1 MPIIKELSLKNFKS
15 FRNAH
20 VPLGKG
26 YVTIVGPN
34 GSGKSNL
41 TDAIRFAFGEN
52 HLHALR
58 ARRVQDLIHQG
69 SDKALIKLVI
79 EGVGENGDGQAEIIR
94 AIRIDGKTFY
104 KFNGKRTTRSAI
116 VDFLVANG
124 LNIGEHNVIAQGE
137 VEKIARLNSKERREI
152 IDKVAGIAEF
162 EEKRKEALSEL
173 GKVEQKLNDSSIVM
187 KEREGV
193 LAELE
198 KEKDAALKYTALKEE
213 QRRIKGTLVITQYKK
228 VENEFTGLVNKCV
241 ELNKK
246 ITEAN
251 QELENY
257 AARLHEFDEKRNEL
271 NAKIQSM
278 DTQNTYAELA
288 QLRGKI
294 DVDENVLREKTSAL
308 EKLQSDLMGLSV
320 EEEKI
325 ESKLSEF
332 GTSKRTLTSRA
343 AELKSRLEQI
353 VASREKAAKEWEE
366 RRKKLGLFDKQLD
379 EKSKEVETLRD
390 EITRLKTQLEMSTPS
405 GDGEKGSLEEKIK
418 QLDAEISKMKNAREK
433 LFDKEKELNQ
443 RVKTLDSEILKLNEE
458 IAVHRGNA
466 RSIVPQ
472 ALTFINNLRANGE
485 IQGVYGTVGE
495 LFKVDKKYEIAAE
508 TAAGQRLNYVVVDN
522 ISTATELV
530 KLLKNKNMGRATF
543 IPLDVHIQKVEKKVE
558 KNDKTD
564 VSGKGDGKGV
574 IGKVIDVVEYDSRF
588 DNVFQYVFGD
598 TLLVENVDVF
608 KSVKTRAVTLDGDLY
623 ESSGIIT
630 GGSAIRRS
638 LRESVNLSKLERELD
653 VKKKERETV
662 IAQLYSINEE
672 ITLSRR
678 AIAEKEVQKKE
689 IEIELNASAP
699 GLDIKTINK
708 ELLEKEADLQD
719 IERGILDIRG
729 EKERIRTAIENSEDE
744 KELAQFDNEIT
755 ALKTELSMLE
765 TKLKGEEG
773 IILQERLNAIKTTK
787 GQLSTELKE
796 LSGNIKELEKR
807 VKQNKK
813 LLAEKEEKI
822 KDASRAL
829 EALYAE
835 LKQIQ
840 GQIDGIHVERG
851 KIERKVERLK
861 EDLIRSETLKEGV
874 EKSLSDLKYEADFY
888 KDVTPID
895 AKRDE
900 LEKRAN
906 EIELELQ
913 SLGSVNM
920 KAPEIYEEKLKD
932 YNEIKE
938 KVSILTHERE
948 AVLKM
953 IEEVETRKKEV
964 FLKAFT
970 AINNHFKDL
979 AGGVFSNEVTL
990 KLENEID
997 PFDGGLDII
1006 MKVGKKERNVEL
1018 MSGGEKSLLT
1028 ILFVFSIHM
1037 YKPSH
1042 FYILDE
1048 VEAALDK
1055 ENSKKFSELIKQIS
1069 KTTQFIVVSHNDT
1082 VIVAADTALGV
1093 TKTKNGSRIVSIKL
1107 TAN

>member
-1 MPIIKELSLKNFKS
+1 
-15 FRNAH
+15 
-20 VPLGKG
+20 
-26 YVTIVGPN
+26 
-34 GSGKSNL
+34 
-41 TDAIRFAFGEN
+41 
-52 HLHALR
+52 
-58 ARRVQDLIHQG
+58 
-69 SDKALIKLVI
+69 
-79 EGVGENGDGQAEIIR
+79 
-94 AIRIDGKTFY
+94 
-104 KFNGKRTTRSAI
+104 
-116 VDFLVANG
+116 
-124 LNIGEHNVIAQGE
+124 
-137 VEKIARLNSKERREI
+137 
-152 IDKVAGIAEF
+152 
-162 EEKRKEALSEL
+162 
-173 GKVEQKLNDSSIVM
+173 
-187 KEREGV
+187 
-193 LAELE
+193 
-198 KEKDAALKYTALKEE
+198 
-213 QRRIKGTLVITQYKK
+213 
-228 VENEFTGLVNKCV
+228 
-241 ELNKK
+241 
-246 ITEAN
+246 
-251 QELENY
+251 
-257 AARLHEFDEKRNEL
+257 
-271 NAKIQSM
+271 
-278 DTQNTYAELA
+278 
-288 QLRGKI
+288 
-294 DVDENVLREKTSAL
+294 
-308 EKLQSDLMGLSV
+308 
-320 EEEKI
+320 
-325 ESKLSEF
+325 
-332 GTSKRTLTSRA
+332 
-343 AELKSRLEQI
+343 
-353 VASREKAAKEWEE
+353 
-366 RRKKLGLFDKQLD
+366 
-379 EKSKEVETLRD
+379 
-390 EITRLKTQLEMSTPS
+390 
-405 GDGEKGSLEEKIK
+405 
-418 QLDAEISKMKNAREK
+418 
-433 LFDKEKELNQ
+433 
-443 RVKTLDSEILKLNEE
+443 
-458 IAVHRGNA
+458 
-466 RSIVPQ
+466 
-472 ALTFINNLRANGE
+472 
-485 IQGVYGTVGE
+485 
-495 LFKVDKKYEIAAE
+495 
-508 TAAGQRLNYVVVDN
+508 
-522 ISTATELV
+522 
-530 KLLKNKNMGRATF
+530 
-543 IPLDVHIQKVEKKVE
+543 
-558 KNDKTD
+558 
-564 VSGKGDGKGV
+564 
-574 IGKVIDVVEYDSRF
+574 
-588 DNVFQYVFGD
+588 
-598 TLLVENVDVF
+598 
-608 KSVKTRAVTLDGDLY
+608 
-623 ESSGIIT
+623 
-630 GGSAIRRS
+630 
-638 LRESVNLSKLERELD
+638 
-653 VKKKERETV
+653 
-662 IAQLYSINEE
+662 
-672 ITLSRR
+672 
-678 AIAEKEVQKKE
+678 VQKKE

-953 IEEVETRKKEV
+953 IEEVETRKKDV